1 MLIPAVGTALILI
14 LLLEGIYQGV
24 GYLPFQRYNLMEMLQ
39 EVSGL
44 AQTV

>member
-14 LLLEGIYQGV
+14 LLLEGIYQGA

-39 EVSGL
+39 EISDL
-44 AQTV
+44 AQMV